1 MKSFGL
7 IGKSLSH
14 SFSEK
19 YFTNKFSNQ
28 GIYNCKYNL
37 YELEKIDLLRLLRG
51 LSPPIKDELLNNGFI
66 FVKGQGDSYH
76 WNMEKLKNMEEKQL
90 WELYQEH
97 KSDDFMINS
106 DEPESVLPLEY
117 DEDTGTIQRREC

>member
-1 MKSFGL
+1 MK
-7 IGKSLSH
+7 
-14 SFSEK
+14 
-19 YFTNKFSNQ
+19 
-28 GIYNCKYNL
+28 